1 MERLIE
7 KLRIVAI
14 TAITIVL
21 YFYTLNISFE
31 LITKANTISNIIGFI
46 GLIVLLAILIFVGY
60 ELVKHWVGKS
70 EYETIKEQEWKE
82 HILKQMEE
90 MQKMHEQNESL
101 KKKSNPKQ
109 FDGVESDKPFVKTRK
124 KPKTDVTQKVMGEY
138 QLNNKEKVR
147 KSLTK
152 KTK

>member
-14 TAITIVL
+14 AAITIVL

-31 LITKANTISNIIGFI
+31 LITKANTMSNVVGFV

-60 ELVKHWVGKS
+60 ELVKLWVGKS
-70 EYETIKEQEWKE
+70 EIEQILQKEWDDELTKKVKSMQENITK
-82 HILKQMEE
+82 H
-90 MQKMHEQNESL
+90 NVYSDVV

-109 FDGVESDKPFVKTRK
+109 KERKGFDTA
-124 KPKTDVTQKVMGEY
+124 TT
-138 QLNNKEKVR
+138 L
-147 KSLTK
+147 LK
-152 KTK
+152 KTNKTK